1 MHYCVPTSPVHV
13 TVAGDVPC
21 GWKSVASYLCLQ
33 DPIPKYSKPNRSLFS
48 YQLRLA
54 NIWILKTLTRP
65 SVHIKH
71 MGQTSRQCM
80 LRAVSW
86 GTGLPHLCGLLT
98 HFGILYS
105 NGKIILAANGIH
117 KITQGPWQRNSD
129 TFVKDG
135 FALYT
140 EESSWEQHKNKTVF
154 SLREK

>member
-54 NIWILKTLTRP
+54 NVWILKTLTRP

-80 LRAVSW
+80 LRAVSC

-105 NGKIILAANGIH
+105 NGKITLAANGIH
-117 KITQGPWQRNSD
+117 KITQDPWLRNSG

-140 EESSWEQHKNKTVF
+140 EES
-154 SLREK
+154 L